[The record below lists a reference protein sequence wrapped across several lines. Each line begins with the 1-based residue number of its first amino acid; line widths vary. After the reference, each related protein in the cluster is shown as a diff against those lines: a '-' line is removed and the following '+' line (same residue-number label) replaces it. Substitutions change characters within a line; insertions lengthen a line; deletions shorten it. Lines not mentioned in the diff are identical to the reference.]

1 MARRHR
7 LKLPSDVAAALDL
20 HEGERPLAW
29 ASGRAARWL
38 VGTASA
44 LHLDLPQGGR
54 RVGWEQIERAEW
66 SQDSDTLA
74 IVEVTGWGLP
84 ERRTE
89 FALTDPGQLLELLRE
104 RVTKSVVLTVFAP
117 VRGRRG
123 INVVGRRSPTGSGSI
138 QWSYVLAEGL
148 DPADPYVAEVA
159 ERTLAEAQAE
169 LAFL

>member
-7 LKLPSDVAAALDL
+7 LKLPSEVVTGLDL
-20 HEGERPLAW
+20 HPGERPLAW
-29 ASGRAARWL
+29 ASGRAERWL
-38 VGTASA
+38 VGTATA
-44 LHLDLPQGGR
+44 LHLDAPEGR
-54 RVGWEQIERAEW
+54 RRLGWEEIERAEW
-66 SQDSDTLA
+66 SHDSDTLA
-74 IVEVTGWGLP
+74 VVEVTGWGLP

-89 FALTDPGQLLELLRE
+89 FALVDPGQLLELLRE

-117 VRGRRG
+117 VHGRRG
-123 INVVGRRSPTGSGSI
+123 INVVGRRSPTGTGEI

-148 DPADPYVAEVA
+148 DPDDPYVAEVA

>member
-1 MARRHR
+1 MARRQR
-7 LKLPSDVAAALDL
+7 LKLPSDVVSGLDL
-20 HEGERPLAW
+20 HRGERPLAW
-29 ASGRAARWL
+29 ASGAADSWL

-44 LHLDLPQGGR
+44 LHVDVPEGR
-54 RVGWEQIERAEW
+54 RRLGWEQIERAEW

-74 IVEVTGWGLP
+74 VVEVTGWGLP

-89 FALTDPGQLLELLRE
+89 FALVAPGMLLELLRE

-123 INVVGRRSPTGSGSI
+123 INVVGRRSPTGDGEI

-148 DPADPYVAEVA
+148 DPEDPYVAEVA
-159 ERTLAEAQAE
+159 DRTLADAQAE